1 MHKIYSRSKITIP
14 NKILKIKNKRKIFIL
29 MVLIIT
35 ILTSAKIS
43 YEAIIPIFETLCKD
57 KAKSIATIISNEQ
70 ATNVMKNYEYTQLF
84 QIEKDKN
91 ENVTMVKSNIIA
103 INEIISDVAIKIQ
116 EEIDKKGKENIEI
129 ALRRIF
135 GNKLIIR
142 KRSKN

>member
-14 NKILKIKNKRKIFIL
+14 NKILKIKNKRKILIL
-29 MVLIIT
+29 MIIIIT
-35 ILTSAKIS
+35 VMTSAKIS
-43 YEAIIPIFETLCKD
+43 YEAIIPIFETLCRD

-116 EEIDKKGKENIEI
+116 NEIDKKGKEDIEI

-135 GNKLIIR
+135 RNKFIIR
-142 KRSKN
+142 KRT

>member
-1 MHKIYSRSKITIP
+1 MII
-14 NKILKIKNKRKIFIL
+14 
-29 MVLIIT
+29 IIT
-35 ILTSAKIS
+35 VMTSAKIS
-43 YEAIIPIFETLCKD
+43 YEAIIPIFETLCRD

-116 EEIDKKGKENIEI
+116 NEIDKKGKEDIEI
-129 ALRRIF
+129 ALRGIF
-135 GNKLIIR
+135 RNKFIIR
-142 KRSKN
+142 KRT